1 MANTTSTKTAR
12 FIVNFFDKQIIGTKA
27 SFNKASKGSG
37 AEYEEL
43 TAKIAAHPDFELVI
57 KEPKSKSTKVKRTYD
72 GLDYKFM
79 EAYIATKA
87 DSDRFMKE
95 YEAVKKMAASC
106 GTKAYPM
113 TKKWFLGKFSSEEN
127 PFDMDEAR
135 EAIAKFRIQEAGRIA
150 AELQAADSANKAE
163 EEPLETATL
172 DNVA

>member
-1 MANTTSTKTAR
+1 MTNTTSTKTAR
-12 FIVNFFDKQIIGTKA
+12 FTIDFINKQIIGTKA
-27 SFNKASKGSG
+27 NFSKASKGFG

-57 KEPKSKSTKVKRTYD
+57 REPKSKSTKAKRTYD
-72 GLDYKFM
+72 GLDFKFM
-79 EAYIATKA
+79 ESYIATKA

-135 EAIAKFRIQEAGRIA
+135 EAIAKFRIQEAERIA

-163 EEPLETATL
+163 EKPLEAATL